1 MRVRIGIF
9 DGSSSRLA
17 NDALIESDRVVFT
30 DPSDSDRKRARWSV
44 ARVVSAPVDQAVLD
58 REDGVA
64 VISAPVA
71 DLPSLVESAPDPV
84 VIAIVPS
91 DFSGSLGK
99 RVILVRRYP
108 GCVYSVVAR
117 FGHATVT
124 ELSRPPAPAPA
135 EDSDA
140 DADPVEAAT
149 PETQGAAEEGDSDTD
164 TPRRNPR
171 RRRSRRSGG

>member
-9 DGSSSRLA
+9 DGSRSRLA

-44 ARVVSAPVDQAVLD
+44 ARVVSAPVDQKVLD

-84 VIAIVPS
+84 VIAIVPP

-124 ELSRPPAPAPA
+124 ELSRPPAPAPVD
-135 EDSDA
+135 DSDA

-149 PETQGAAEEGDSDTD
+149 PDATEEDGSDTD